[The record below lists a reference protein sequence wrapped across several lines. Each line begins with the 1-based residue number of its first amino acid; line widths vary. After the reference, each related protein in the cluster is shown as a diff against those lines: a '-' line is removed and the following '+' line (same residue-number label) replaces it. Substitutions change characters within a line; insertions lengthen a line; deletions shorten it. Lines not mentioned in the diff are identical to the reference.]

1 MSKFQKATR
10 KQLKLRL
17 ALVGPTGAGKTKT
30 ALLLAAVLGKRIAVI
45 DTENRSASK
54 YVGEPGVPEFDV
66 CELDS
71 YAPRNYVEAIKDAER
86 EGYDVIIVDGITQAW
101 SGKDGALEMV
111 DKAAKRSQSGNSFT
125 AWRDVTPHHNA
136 LVEALV
142 QCKSHLIVT
151 MRAKME
157 YVLEEDSRGKKTP
170 RKVGMAP
177 IQREGMEYEL
187 DVVGDLDVQHNLY
200 ISKTRCSALDE
211 AVIHKPGRELAETLL
226 KWLGEGEAAPDRPLA
241 DAARTGATSDAS
253 RQAGTQTTSNGTTG
267 VSTTT
272 SATSEP
278 RDIDWWQSEHNGLC
292 DRAFQKAGIV
302 CGPLDVCGL
311 HVPSMDPPKFSVSA
325 KKYAGVAFN
334 DDRVPA
340 GYLRKVIFAADN
352 FASQRAEVRLWVSYL
367 VARHEIRKLAAA
379 DIAAEQT
386 AAEAA
391 LAEADQADF
400 APAADGEAAQ

>member
-1 MSKFQKATR
+1 MSRFQKATR
-10 KQLKLRL
+10 KQLKLRM

-30 ALLLAAVLGKRIAVI
+30 ALLLAAVLGKRVAVI
-45 DTENRSASK
+45 DSENRSASK

-142 QCKSHLIVT
+142 QCKAHLIVT

-157 YVLEEDSRGKKTP
+157 YVLEEDARGKKTP

-187 DVVGDLDVQHNLY
+187 DVVGDLDVEHNLM
-200 ISKTRCSALDE
+200 ISKTRCSALDG
-211 AVIHKPGRELAETLL
+211 AVINKPGRELAETLL
-226 KWLGEGEAAPDRPLA
+226 SWLGEGAPVAAEQPQPKPAQTSREAQTGGGRPLGEERSST
-241 DAARTGATSDAS
+241 DTT
-253 RQAGTQTTSNGTTG
+253 GTQTTSN
-267 VSTTT
+267 
-272 SATSEP
+272 SAEP
-278 RDIDWWQSEHNGLC
+278 VLDDYGLEIPTC
-292 DRAFQKAGIV
+292 PCPVVRPGRPNAGKRWDELP
-302 CGPLDVCGL
+302 GPLV
-311 HVPSMDPPKFSVSA
+311 A
-325 KKYAGVAFN
+325 KMLDESGHLMTP
-334 DDRVPA
+334 DQ
-340 GYLRKVIFAADN
+340 LRW
-352 FASQRAEVRLWVSYL
+352 AEYL
-367 VARHEIRKLAAA
+367 VTKRQARKAREAAA
-379 DIAAEQT
+379 VAM
-386 AAEAA
+386 AAEAGFVPDPA
-391 LAEADQADF
+391 AQA
-400 APAADGEAAQ
+400 AADGEAAQ